1 MGSNWKQK
9 HKLNAVSV
17 ANYSI
22 WSRNLSINSSHTW
35 LEGISLPQVISTNVQ
50 FKKYISGW
58 IIHRTHIVLHW
69 PIPEFCRH
77 HLEYLTTQPS
87 SFGHRGVRI
96 PIWRNFLKASGRRWL
111 IPMLDVLSSHRTY
124 NEAEDN
130 VAKLVP
136 CRKWDEW
143 VVNFGRTRRL
153 EVGHG
158 GQLQYGY
165 PWIRC
170 IQLSWINSTPPNLH
184 CGCATQPQY

>member
-1 MGSNWKQK
+1 
-9 HKLNAVSV
+9 
-17 ANYSI
+17 
-22 WSRNLSINSSHTW
+22 
-35 LEGISLPQVISTNVQ
+35 
-50 FKKYISGW
+50 
-58 IIHRTHIVLHW
+58 
-69 PIPEFCRH
+69 
-77 HLEYLTTQPS
+77 
-87 SFGHRGVRI
+87 
-96 PIWRNFLKASGRRWL
+96 
-111 IPMLDVLSSHRTY
+111 MLDVLSSHRTY

-170 IQLSWINSTPPNLH
+170 IQLSRILKHHQICIVAVQHSHNINGEIDRLMRLFRT
-184 CGCATQPQY
+184 